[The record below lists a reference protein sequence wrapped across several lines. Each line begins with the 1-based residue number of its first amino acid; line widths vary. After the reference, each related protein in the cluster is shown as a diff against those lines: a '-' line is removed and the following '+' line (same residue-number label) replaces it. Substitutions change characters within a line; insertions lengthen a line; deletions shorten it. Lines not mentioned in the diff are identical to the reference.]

1 VIEGAIASAVDS
13 CRNKFARHCFPPSI
27 PPKVLLGTGSA
38 KSVPCGC
45 GEDLARGA
53 LCLACQET
61 PPHES
66 IAAQI
71 LTLYSHPIHIGLQ
84 LRLQSF
90 ERDRGKGSFDCAH
103 HDTTGDQGFVCPA
116 VREDSKVSSRRGRA
130 LYTSTC
136 TRRSPQEYLSREF
149 CERSEC
155 RSYGA
160 SINSI
165 LPSRVRCRIITLPL
179 GSRKTKTSRSR
190 KWASLMASSS
200 VMGRMETA
208 SSERTR

>member
-1 VIEGAIASAVDS
+1 MIEGAIASAVDS
-13 CRNKFARHCFPPSI
+13 CRNKFARHCSPPSI

-90 ERDRGKGSFDCAH
+90 ERDRGEGSFDCAH
-103 HDTTGDQGFVCPA
+103 HDTTGDQGFVCPV

-130 LYTSTC
+130 LYPSTC
-136 TRRSPQEYLSREF
+136 TRQVAARYGGPLSAEGGGGPHRSISRANFAKGPNAEVTELRSIPF
-149 CERSEC
+149 CRREC
-155 RSYGA
+155 GA
-160 SINSI
+160 E
-165 LPSRVRCRIITLPL
+165 
-179 GSRKTKTSRSR
+179 
-190 KWASLMASSS
+190 SLLYPWDR
-200 VMGRMETA
+200 GRRRRRGRE
-208 SSERTR
+208 SGLL